1 MIYATCSRT
10 FLSADLCYNT
20 VMKNCVYA
28 LSAVLALAVC
38 PFDPAAYG
46 LTLADVKSHKCERVL

>member
-1 MIYATCSRT
+1 M
-10 FLSADLCYNT
+10 CYNT

-46 LTLADVKSHKCERVL
+46 LTLADVKSHKCERAFCESFFTD